1 MPVGASDPRRL
12 VDARCTS
19 PLRDT
24 TTLRHHP
31 TRGPPPPSPPG
42 TVLPTRAV
50 QRILH
55 GFAVEGA
62 VAETPERRLEAANG
76 VGPRRA
82 GERDGEKG
90 AKHVMPARGDGQC
103 GCGWMVTRGVPRLA
117 ANKYCDQMPEK
128 CKQILRRNYNT
139 ATPVA
144 TNSVLPSFPSQK
156 YCLLHGHFGGE
167 DVTSARTH
175 DWGRVGRDP
184 WPRVRGTDNSFEDLK
199 N

>member
-1 MPVGASDPRRL
+1 MKLPARGAPEREEGSRGVPVGASDPRRL

-144 TNSVLPSFPSQK
+144 TNSVLPSQPSFARQK
-156 YCLLHGHFGGE
+156 NKRLIIDTSGGK
-167 DVTSARTH
+167 T
-175 DWGRVGRDP
+175 
-184 WPRVRGTDNSFEDLK
+184 
-199 N
+199 